1 MGRTIRALARIDIG
15 EIVTAIDDDKRGIV
29 EMPREI
35 IGSYERGVLHRV
47 CRKAVDGC
55 RSANSFAPAGS

>member
-1 MGRTIRALARIDIG
+1 
-15 EIVTAIDDDKRGIV
+15 VTAIDDDKRGIV

-35 IGSYERGVLHRV
+35 VGRYEGGVFHKL

-55 RSANSFAPAGS
+55 RRCEFIRTCGLRYAAAG